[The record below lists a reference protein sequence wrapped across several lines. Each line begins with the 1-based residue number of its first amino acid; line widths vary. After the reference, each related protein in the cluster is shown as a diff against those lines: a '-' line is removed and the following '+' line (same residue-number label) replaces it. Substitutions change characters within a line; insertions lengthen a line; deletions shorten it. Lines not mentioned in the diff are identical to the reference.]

1 MVEKYELVTSEYEF
15 PSSLSDSLGNCILY
29 LEFFASKSVCAY
41 DIHTDKVKLIRK
53 LRKKLD
59 QLVKQELAVMEVEIL
74 NKDTRLLVALDNCSQ
89 KLETLFQQANTLGNH
104 VVFGSIGID
113 GVAQTKANNDVYQ
126 HYEEVLVEEYK
137 RLFLRK
143 QELLAKLESSQWQN

>member
-1 MVEKYELVTSEYEF
+1 MMVKKYELVISEYEF
-15 PSSLSDSLGNCILY
+15 PTSLSDSLGNCILY

-59 QLVKQELAVMEVEIL
+59 QLVKQELVVMETEIL
-74 NKDTRLLVALDNCSQ
+74 NKDIRLLIAIDSCSQ
-89 KLETLFQQANTLGNH
+89 KLEALFQETDTLGND

-113 GVAQTKANNDVYQ
+113 GVAQTKANDESYQ
-126 HYEEVLVEEYK
+126 QHEQALVEDYQ
-137 RLFLRK
+137 RLFLKR
-143 QELLAKLESSQWQN
+143 QELLEKLESSQW

>member
-15 PSSLSDSLGNCILY
+15 PSSLSDSLGKCIFY

-59 QLVKQELAVMEVEIL
+59 QLVQQELAVMETEIL
-74 NKDTRLLVALDNCSQ
+74 NKDTRLLIALDNCSQ
-89 KLETLFQQANTLGNH
+89 KIEALFKKIDVLGSH
-104 VVFGSIGID
+104 VVFGSTGID
-113 GVAQTKANNDVYQ
+113 GVAQTQANDDVYQ
-126 HYEEVLVEEYK
+126 HYEQVLVEEYQ
-137 RLFLRK
+137 RLFLKK
-143 QELLAKLESSQWQN
+143 QELLAKLESSQW